1 MDPRPE
7 LVNHYTSGSNIYEI
21 PVFQRN
27 YEWEEEKWF
36 YLWND
41 IKELYNSAVYNMSK
55 DSNLTIENALQKRT
69 HFIGTILSRAIS
81 PLGGGLGHRYTV
93 IDGQQRL
100 ITLFILLAAIRDEEV
115 GEFNK
120 IPEEDTLSYA
130 RGKNKYQRFTVNRVD
145 TKIFKKIIEGS
156 CKN

>member
-55 DSNLTIENALQKRT
+55 DSNLTIENALQNELINSCSHAITDRSQYR
-69 HFIGTILSRAIS
+69 HRA
-81 PLGGGLGHRYTV
+81 
-93 IDGQQRL
+93 D
-100 ITLFILLAAIRDEEV
+100 
-115 GEFNK
+115 NK
-120 IPEEDTLSYA
+120 
-130 RGKNKYQRFTVNRVD
+130 Q
-145 TKIFKKIIEGS
+145 
-156 CKN
+156 